1 MASPPPP
8 AKPSRPVTL
17 KLRMP
22 SAASPIAAN
31 PIVATPSAMS
41 PPPATPGGGGMRI
54 VLKRSQPPTPAVHT
68 DGAPPSTGAPL
79 AATATPTTSTTTPGI
94 AVPPTPSTAATPT
107 TPATVTTQKGRI
119 SKPSAKKRAHD
130 FDESDDEGR
139 PVAAAAKPARRALPN
154 GSSSSQS
161 GGAHAHPPKR
171 PKLILKKSTLS
182 RTASIVLKPAA
193 KEAPPHSKGEGYDSE
208 EEDRE
213 MDPLIEEAF
222 VLRMLPGEQCDY
234 LRRMVEERKIGVP
247 AKDGGAEFDM
257 KWLPGAERRA
267 LVTVQRRHFVGVLVD
282 LPTITEGMKTW
293 DKRNFMKSAD
303 ICQMLLVYAPVAGEA
318 EAKSAP
324 LPAMVGKD
332 YRWPHGLTPP
342 MHDCIH
348 RRFRKRLSK
357 KEIKDKEAELQR
369 LLNEDRLAAE
379 TKWELFDD
387 GRTADEDEDGDEEE
401 DAEMEM
407 GEEDAEGE
415 DDAYG
420 EVDEDYFGR
429 QQQGHGGPHGEADAD
444 GEIDEAELMAEFMEE
459 DDDDK
464 TAGAGVGAG
473 AADGS
478 AAGQPQ
484 HAVVAAAAAQGDAPT
499 PASEGEAGGD
509 GDADGDDDDEDDDD
523 DDDLDEDE
531 QARAEQ
537 AKGVRED
544 INDLKKS
551 LATLEAQLAATTN
564 ALLRKRIE
572 GTRKRVL
579 SELRLKQA
587 SIGEIDEEE

>member
-8 AKPSRPVTL
+8 QKASKPVTL
-17 KLRMP
+17 KLRTP
-22 SAASPIAAN
+22 SAASIMAA

-41 PPPATPGGGGMRI
+41 PPPATPGGGMKI
-54 VLKRSQPPTPAVHT
+54 ILKRSQPPTPAVPDAPSFST
-68 DGAPPSTGAPL
+68 AANTAINAGIASAGAAGAPL
-79 AATATPTTSTTTPGI
+79 AP
-94 AVPPTPSTAATPT
+94 PPTPST
-107 TPATVTTQKGRI
+107 PAVTMTQKGRV

-130 FDESDDEGR
+130 FDESEDEGR
-139 PVAAAAKPARRALPN
+139 PLSTTAPARRALP
-154 GSSSSQS
+154 S
-161 GGAHAHPPKR
+161 HPPKR
-171 PKLILKKSTLS
+171 PKLILKKSTLGGTTSAS
-182 RTASIVLKPAA
+182 RTASIVVKPVS
-193 KEAPPHSKGEGYDSE
+193 KEAPPRSKGEGYDSE

-213 MDPLIEEAF
+213 VDPLIEEEF
-222 VLRMLPGEQCDY
+222 VLRMYPGEHCEY
-234 LRRMVEERKIGVP
+234 LRKMVDERKIGVP
-247 AKDGGAEFDM
+247 PKDGGAEFDM
-257 KWLPGAERRA
+257 RWLPGAERRA
-267 LVTVQRRHFVGVLVD
+267 LVTVKGRHYVGVLVD

-303 ICQMLLVYAPVAGEA
+303 ICQMLLVFAPVADEA
-318 EAKSAP
+318 EAKTAP

-369 LLNEDRLAAE
+369 LLNEDRIAVE

-387 GRTADEDEDGDEEE
+387 GRTNDGED
-401 DAEMEM
+401 
-407 GEEDAEGE
+407 EDAEGE
-415 DDAYG
+415 DEDVEMQDEDAEGEEDAYG
-420 EVDEDYFGR
+420 EEDYFG
-429 QQQGHGGPHGEADAD
+429 QQPQQDGGEAGAE

-459 DDDDK
+459 DEEDSGKKDATDEGGQK
-464 TAGAGVGAG
+464 PHNAAVAALAG
-473 AADGS
+473 AAE
-478 AAGQPQ
+478 
-484 HAVVAAAAAQGDAPT
+484 DAPT
-499 PASEGEAGGD
+499 PASEGEGDGEGD
-509 GDADGDDDDEDDDD
+509 GDADGDDDDDDDD

-544 INDLKKS
+544 INDLKKN
-551 LATLEAQLAATTN
+551 LETLDSQLAATTN

>member
-8 AKPSRPVTL
+8 AKASRPVTL
-17 KLRMP
+17 KLRTP
-22 SAASPIAAN
+22 SAASIMAA
-31 PIVATPSAMS
+31 PLVATPSAMS
-41 PPPATPGGGGMRI
+41 PPPATPGGGMKI
-54 VLKRSQPPTPAVHT
+54 ILKRSQPPTPAVPDAAHSAT
-68 DGAPPSTGAPL
+68 TIKTATTAAS
-79 AATATPTTSTTTPGI
+79 ATAANTAINAGTAAAPRP
-94 AVPPTPSTAATPT
+94 PPTPST
-107 TPATVTTQKGRI
+107 PAVTMTQKGRV

-130 FDESDDEGR
+130 FDESEDEGR
-139 PVAAAAKPARRALPN
+139 PMGTAAPARRALP
-154 GSSSSQS
+154 S
-161 GGAHAHPPKR
+161 HPPKR
-171 PKLILKKSTLS
+171 PKLILKKSTLGGGGGNSGAS
-182 RTASIVLKPAA
+182 RTASIVLKPVS
-193 KEAPPHSKGEGYDSE
+193 KEAPPRSKGEGYDSE

-213 MDPLIEEAF
+213 TDPLIEEEF
-222 VLRMLPGEQCDY
+222 VLRMYPGEHCEY

-267 LVTVQRRHFVGVLVD
+267 MVTVQGHHYVGVLVD

-303 ICQMLLVYAPVAGEA
+303 ICQMLLVFAPVADEA
-318 EAKSAP
+318 AAKTAP

-369 LLNEDRLAAE
+369 LLNEDRIAVE

-387 GRTADEDEDGDEEE
+387 GRTNDGEDDDGIDEDADV
-401 DAEMEM
+401 EM
-407 GEEDAEGE
+407 GDEDAEGE
-415 DDAYG
+415 EDAYG
-420 EVDEDYFGR
+420 EDDYFG
-429 QQQGHGGPHGEADAD
+429 QQPSQANNGEADAE

-459 DDDDK
+459 DEEEGEGEGNGDGK
-464 TAGAGVGAG
+464 KGEVGGTATAK
-473 AADGS
+473 
-478 AAGQPQ
+478 P
-484 HAVVAAAAAQGDAPT
+484 HNAVVAALSGAAEDAPT
-499 PASEGEAGGD
+499 PASEGEGDGDGD
-509 GDADGDDDDEDDDD
+509 GDADGDDDDDDD

-544 INDLKKS
+544 INDLKKN
-551 LATLEAQLAATTN
+551 LETLDSQLAATTN

-572 GTRKRVL
+572 STRKRVL

>member
-8 AKPSRPVTL
+8 AKASRPVTL
-17 KLRMP
+17 KLRTP
-22 SAASPIAAN
+22 SAASIMAA
-31 PIVATPSAMS
+31 PIVTTPSAMS
-41 PPPATPGGGGMRI
+41 PPPATPGGGGMKI
-54 VLKRSQPPTPAVHT
+54 ILKRSQPPTPAVP
-68 DGAPPSTGAPL
+68 DSAILSSATGA
-79 AATATPTTSTTTPGI
+79 TATPGI
-94 AVPPTPSTAATPT
+94 AVPPTPSAATPT
-107 TPATVTTQKGRI
+107 VTMTQKGRV

-130 FDESDDEGR
+130 FDESEDE
-139 PVAAAAKPARRALPN
+139 AKPMSTAPARRALPSN
-154 GSSSSQS
+154 
-161 GGAHAHPPKR
+161 PPKR
-171 PKLILKKSTLS
+171 PKLILKKSNLS
-182 RTASIVLKPAA
+182 RTASIVLKPIN
-193 KEAPPHSKGEGYDSE
+193 KEAPPRSKGEGYDSE

-213 MDPLIEEAF
+213 IDPLIEEEF
-222 VLRMLPGEQCDY
+222 VLRMLPGEHCDY
-234 LRRMVEERKIGVP
+234 LRRMVDERKIGVP
-247 AKDGGAEFDM
+247 VKDGGAEFDM

-267 LVTVQRRHFVGVLVD
+267 LVTVRGRHYVGVLVD

-303 ICQMLLVYAPVAGEA
+303 ICQMLLVFAAVADEA
-318 EAKSAP
+318 EAKTAS

-369 LLNEDRLAAE
+369 LLNEDRIAVE

-387 GRTADEDEDGDEEE
+387 GRTNDADEEE
-401 DAEMEM
+401 DEDVEM

-415 DDAYG
+415 EDAYG
-420 EVDEDYFGR
+420 EEEDYFGR
-429 QQQGHGGPHGEADAD
+429 QQPQNGESGYADAE

-459 DDDDK
+459 DEEEGDK
-464 TAGAGVGAG
+464 KDEAAQNKPHNAAVAALAG
-473 AADGS
+473 AAE
-478 AAGQPQ
+478 
-484 HAVVAAAAAQGDAPT
+484 DAPT
-499 PASEGEAGGD
+499 PASEGEGE
-509 GDADGDDDDEDDDD
+509 GDADADDDDDDDD

-544 INDLKKS
+544 INDLKKN
-551 LATLEAQLAATTN
+551 LETLDSQLAATTN

>member
-8 AKPSRPVTL
+8 AKASKPVTL
-17 KLRMP
+17 KLRTP
-22 SAASPIAAN
+22 SAASIMAN

-41 PPPATPGGGGMRI
+41 PPPATPGGGMRI
-54 VLKRSQPPTPAVHT
+54 VLKRSQPPTPAVT
-68 DGAPPSTGAPL
+68 DAHSALPT
-79 AATATPTTSTTTPGI
+79 TATSTTSAIP
-94 AVPPTPSTAATPT
+94 ATPSAT

-130 FDESDDEGR
+130 FDESDEENQ
-139 PVAAAAKPARRALPN
+139 PMAAKPARRALPT
-154 GSSSSQS
+154 GSSSSN
-161 GGAHAHPPKR
+161 HAANPPKR

-182 RTASIVLKPAA
+182 RTASIVLKPVM

-213 MDPLIEEAF
+213 MDPLIEEEF
-222 VLRMLPGEQCDY
+222 VLRMYPGEQCDY
-234 LRRMVEERKIGVP
+234 LRRMVDERKIGVP
-247 AKDGGAEFDM
+247 VKDGGAEFDM

-267 LVTVQRRHFVGVLVD
+267 LVTVQRKHFVGVLVD

-303 ICQMLLVYAPVAGEA
+303 ICQMLLVYKPVADEA

-369 LLNEDRLAAE
+369 LLNEDRLAVE

-387 GRTADEDEDGDEEE
+387 GRTADGEDDEDE
-401 DAEMEM
+401 EMEDVDM
-407 GEEDAEGE
+407 DGMGEGEEDAEGE

-420 EVDEDYFGR
+420 EVDVDYFG
-429 QQQGHGGPHGEADAD
+429 QQQNQQPQDGQADAD
-444 GEIDEAELMAEFMEE
+444 AEGEIDEAELMAEFMEE
-459 DDDDK
+459 DDEEK
-464 TAGAGVGAG
+464 KEGADQG
-473 AADGS
+473 ADG
-478 AAGQPQ
+478 QNKPRNV
-484 HAVVAAAAAQGDAPT
+484 AVTAVAEGDAPT
-499 PASEGEAGGD
+499 PASEGEADNDGD
-509 GDADGDDDDEDDDD
+509 GGDDDDEDDDD

-544 INDLKKS
+544 INDLKKN
-551 LATLEAQLAATTN
+551 LETLDAQLAATTN

>member
-8 AKPSRPVTL
+8 SKPSRPVTL
-17 KLRMP
+17 KLRTP
-22 SAASPIAAN
+22 SAASIMAA
-31 PIVATPSAMS
+31 PMVATPSAMS
-41 PPPATPGGGGMRI
+41 PPPATPGGGMRI
-54 VLKRSQPPTPAVHT
+54 VLKRSQPPTPAAGA
-68 DGAPPSTGAPL
+68 DGVPSSAFPPT
-79 AATATPTTSTTTPGI
+79 TTTSTTTPGI
-94 AVPPTPSTAATPT
+94 AVPPTPNTPATPT
-107 TPATVTTQKGRI
+107 VTMTQKGRV

-130 FDESDDEGR
+130 FDESEDESR
-139 PVAAAAKPARRALPN
+139 PMASTKPARRALPN
-154 GSSSSQS
+154 GSSS
-161 GGAHAHPPKR
+161 ANPPKR

-182 RTASIVLKPAA
+182 RTASIVLKPIA

-213 MDPLIEEAF
+213 MDPLIEEEF
-222 VLRMLPGEQCDY
+222 VLRMFPGEQCDY
-234 LRRMVEERKIGVP
+234 LRRMVDERKIGVP

-257 KWLPGAERRA
+257 KWIPGAERRA
-267 LVTVQRRHFVGVLVD
+267 LVTVQKKNFVGVLVD

-303 ICQMLLVYAPVAGEA
+303 ICQMLLVFAPVADEA

-387 GRTADEDEDGDEEE
+387 GRTADEDEEEEEE
-401 DAEMEM
+401 DVEMEM

-429 QQQGHGGPHGEADAD
+429 RQQQQVQNGDADAE

-459 DDDDK
+459 DDDDEK
-464 TAGAGVGAG
+464 KGEGAGQAEAGTQDGAKPRN
-473 AADGS
+473 AA
-478 AAGQPQ
+478 
-484 HAVVAAAAAQGDAPT
+484 VAAAAAEGDAPT
-499 PASEGEAGGD
+499 PASEGEAYGD
-509 GDADGDDDDEDDDD
+509 GDADGDDDEDDDD

-544 INDLKKS
+544 INDLKKN
-551 LATLEAQLAATTN
+551 LEMLDSQLAATTN